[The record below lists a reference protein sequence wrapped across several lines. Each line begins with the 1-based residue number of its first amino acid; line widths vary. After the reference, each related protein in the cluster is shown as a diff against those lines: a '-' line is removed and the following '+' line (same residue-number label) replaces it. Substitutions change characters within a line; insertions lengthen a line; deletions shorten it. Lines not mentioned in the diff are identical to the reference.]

1 MRGLSG
7 HLHGPTLLCFW
18 SPVMTSSVL
27 PPSTVPWGKG
37 PAPAGSPPPHLLLR
51 LCLERAEASPSPES
65 QNRTFQDSTGPVF
78 HCGNC
83 GQQQRDP
90 CQPRGCPWPLGTV
103 SGLEADMPDE
113 VNIDELLELEDEEE
127 RSRKIQGLLKS
138 CTNPTED
145 FIQEL
150 LAKLRGL
157 HKQPGLR
164 QPSPSDDGSLSPLQ
178 DRARM
183 APP

>member
-103 SGLEADMPDE
+103 SGL
-113 VNIDELLELEDEEE
+113 VL
-127 RSRKIQGLLKS
+127 G
-138 CTNPTED
+138 
-145 FIQEL
+145 
-150 LAKLRGL
+150 
-157 HKQPGLR
+157 PG
-164 QPSPSDDGSLSPLQ
+164 SPSASSVTPPPSTQMSCLGGDVPDCHIVALGPASWALGLVGSLHPEPGTKGEGGRRR
-178 DRARM
+178 DR
-183 APP
+183 